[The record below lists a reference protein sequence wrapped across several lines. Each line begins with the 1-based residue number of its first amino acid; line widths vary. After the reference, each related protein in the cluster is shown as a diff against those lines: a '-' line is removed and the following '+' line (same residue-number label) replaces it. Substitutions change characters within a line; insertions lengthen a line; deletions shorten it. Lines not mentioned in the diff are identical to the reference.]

1 MEFDKTRCPFTWN
14 RGKTAQNSAR
24 EGGSGGGV
32 NGLGMEVQGVGW
44 WRSRGGEGLRSIVG
58 RGTWVLVL
66 MIRYMLVLL
75 QNVVL

>member
-1 MEFDKTRCPFTWN
+1 M
-14 RGKTAQNSAR
+14 
-24 EGGSGGGV
+24 